1 MGGRFVWGVEG
12 AAGLGRA
19 AAPESAQ
26 RHKRRRS
33 YSKNGSFRRRVR
45 QNDDLCHN
53 RREIV
58 RPACSIQRRICEK
71 VRPARPLQ
79 RCFRKKVRPAR
90 HKPPI
95 LGHISCAGRIF
106 SRSRPPSDR
115 AGRTFSRTGSCDVA
129 TLKPMTP
136 LQPLMQTNVKPPS
149 PLQPLMQANMKPPA
163 PMLAPEQRPLKPPSP
178 LQPKNAPKTPISRP
192 QRRWRFQLGLS
203 LREQRRCR
211 FHPRLALREQRRRR
225 FQLPPSPA
233 RKGDGGFNPTRA
245 RASKGDDGF
254 TREISDARGRWR
266 GLARQRANARATHQR
281 PGAAGVEGAG
291 GICCGAGGRW
301 RGLAGLRDDAPSRRL
316 AARTASGR
324 AAAHGHTEQPGP
336 TAGSDGARN
345 TSGATSNNTRR
356 GRLAGGRARRR
367 PEHQRRHKHH
377 RTEKP
382 QNSS

>member
-12 AAGLGRA
+12 TAGLGRA

-33 YSKNGSFRRRVR
+33 YSKNNSFRQKIR

-53 RREIV
+53 GR
-58 RPACSIQRRICEK
+58 EK

-79 RCFRKKVRPAR
+79 RCFREKVRPARPLQRCFREKVRPAR

-115 AGRTFSRTGSCDVA
+115 AGRTFSRTEHSHVP
-129 TLKPMTP
+129 TLKPITP
-136 LQPLMQTNVKPPS
+136 LQPLIRANVKPPA
-149 PLQPLMQANMKPPA
+149 PLLAPEQQPLKPPA

-225 FQLPPSPA
+225 FQLPPLTGPQRRRRFHTRDFRCRWEVAGPGRASSRHITAQHRRRRRCGGRRRA
-233 RKGDGGFNPTRA
+233 RRA
-245 RASKGDDGF
+245 RAGF
-254 TREISDARGRWR
+254 EIDHSEPQARVWRSRGR
-266 GLARQRANARATHQR
+266 
-281 PGAAGVEGAG
+281 
-291 GICCGAGGRW
+291 
-301 RGLAGLRDDAPSRRL
+301 
-316 AARTASGR
+316 
-324 AAAHGHTEQPGP
+324 PGP
-336 TAGSDGARN
+336 TAPG
-345 TSGATSNNTRR
+345 TP
-356 GRLAGGRARRR
+356 ARR
-367 PEHQRRHKHH
+367 KHH

>member
-115 AGRTFSRTGSCDVA
+115 AGRTFSRTEHSHVP
-129 TLKPMTP
+129 TLKPITP
-136 LQPLMQTNVKPPS
+136 LQPLIRANVKPPA
-149 PLQPLMQANMKPPA
+149 PL
-163 PMLAPEQRPLKPPSP
+163 LAPEQQPLKPPSP

-291 GICCGAGGRW
+291 GICCGARGRW
-301 RGLAGLRDDAPSRRL
+301 RGLAGLRDDARAHISDKAPPVWRAPEGPEGTGGLRDRPL
-316 AARTASGR
+316 R
-324 AAAHGHTEQPGP
+324 AAGSRVAISRAAGP
-336 TAGSDGARN
+336 DGARN
-345 TSGATSNNTRR
+345 TSGATSTTERRSLRTPRSTPGSGRPGGRR
-356 GRLAGGRARRR
+356 GGQGR
-367 PEHQRRHKHH
+367 
-377 RTEKP
+377 
-382 QNSS
+382 